1 MLLLALLSFLA
12 SASIVDP
19 NLFQLGSNLVK
30 NYNFM
35 NPVLTGEFKYT
46 SSLPDWNC
54 IPNCQMIDTAK
65 RCLIRGNTCSVS
77 FQQAIDMDNSN
88 LNSNM
93 TQDILIT
100 TEG

>member
-1 MLLLALLSFLA
+1 MLLFALLSFLA

-35 NPVLTGEFKYT
+35 EPVVTGEYLYT
-46 SSLPDWNC
+46 SLLQDWNC
-54 IPNCQMIDTAK
+54 IPKCQIVNTAK
-65 RCLIRGNTCSVS
+65 RCFNKGNTCSVG
-77 FQQAIDMDNSN
+77 FQQAIDMDPTN

>member
-1 MLLLALLSFLA
+1 MLLLVLLYSLA

-35 NPVLTGEFKYT
+35 DPIVTGEFSYPT
-46 SSLPDWNC
+46 IIPFWNC
-54 IPNCQMIDTAK
+54 NPNCQVVNTEQ
-65 RCLIRGNTCSVS
+65 RCINNGNPCSVS
-77 FQQAIDMDNSN
+77 FHQAIDMDNSN
-88 LNSNM
+88 PGFNM